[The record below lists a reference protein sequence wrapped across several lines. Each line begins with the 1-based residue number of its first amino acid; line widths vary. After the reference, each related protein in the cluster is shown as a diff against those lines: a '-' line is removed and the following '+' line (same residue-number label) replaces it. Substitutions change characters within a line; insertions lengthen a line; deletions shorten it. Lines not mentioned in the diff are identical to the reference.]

1 MNIDRY
7 GNKYWYSNLPSAVNC
22 DSWVDP
28 KDLVSIEVAKNLKSL
43 GFNRKSKGAILYT
56 DGSWL
61 IENASANLNWN
72 ESVDSSIYDPRL
84 NCMTIPTID
93 ITLQW
98 LKEEHNITI
107 EIRYQEY
114 LREYYYY
121 ITHNSKTYGYIDNS
135 YIEMCINMT
144 EKERLV
150 EAINRCLITCL
161 LKKKE
166 ED

>member
-72 ESVDSSIYDPRL
+72 
-84 NCMTIPTID
+84 
-93 ITLQW
+93 
-98 LKEEHNITI
+98 
-107 EIRYQEY
+107 
-114 LREYYYY
+114 Y